1 MKNKE
6 IALNKIEQIEGAL
19 NNLKSS
25 ALRSDL
31 NALPLKFER
40 MNTLI
45 EDLRSLIN
53 TEEETLLT
61 RTYTGL

>member
-31 NALPLKFER
+31 NELPLKFER